1 MTGQRFLPGP
11 RISRSPV
18 FAKTLCVLG
27 LTFNT
32 KPGSLHVG
40 LGSHILLAQILR
52 VKDESRTSGLLR
64 SLLNYCLTHVH
75 GLYSQQCIGNLQ
87 SMLGIFKAPKGHF
100 SPQFFLLNWFFF
112 LIFLNCYL
120 PPHTA
125 SSPREP
131 LSLLIHQTVSFFLP
145 VRGSLLLVFSCVFV

>member
-18 FAKTLCVLG
+18 FAKTLCMLG

-52 VKDESRTSGLLR
+52 VKDESQTSGLLR
-64 SLLNYCLTHVH
+64 S
-75 GLYSQQCIGNLQ
+75 
-87 SMLGIFKAPKGHF
+87 
-100 SPQFFLLNWFFF
+100 FFTELW
-112 LIFLNCYL
+112 
-120 PPHTA
+120 PHTCSWPLFPA
-125 SSPREP
+125 AYWESSEYVGNFQSPER
-131 LSLLIHQTVSFFLP
+131 TF
-145 VRGSLLLVFSCVFV
+145 